1 MKNFPQNSRSGFTL
15 LEVLIAITL
24 LATLMAFTAQ
34 SVLRSSRDK
43 VKLQGE
49 IDRDSRLTNALRTM
63 ERDINMAFHH
73 RQIVTEVEKE
83 VKKANQAQGQ
93 GQGQGQGT
101 GNTTG
106 ATTGATA
113 GATGATTGQQPGNP
127 NGNQGFDDFE
137 VHEYPQL
144 TQFMG
149 TEKSIHFTSLSHV
162 RTQKDSPESDQQEVG
177 YYLESCDAKN
187 EGDATQCL
195 WRRASAYIDENVDKG
210 GGSVLLLAGVKDLK
224 FRFYGEEKLDWV
236 SAWRTDQG
244 GDDATKD
251 KFPLAVEVTLSVT
264 EKGKESS
271 VSTVVPILFP
281 NNIPKK
287 QEGAQIP
294 GGAAGGNPA
303 GGTGQGTTT

>member
-1 MKNFPQNSRSGFTL
+1 MIKRAGFTL
-15 LEVLIAITL
+15 LEVLLAITI
-24 LATLMAFTAQ
+24 LATLMAFTTQ

-73 RQIVTEVEKE
+73 RQIITEVEKE
-83 VKKANQAQGQ
+83 VKKSNQQQAQ
-93 GQGQGQGT
+93 T

-106 ATTGATA
+106 ATTA
-113 GATGATTGQQPGNP
+113 GATGTTTGATGVTQPGQQPGNP
-127 NGNQGFDDFE
+127 QGNQAFDDFE

-149 TEKSIHFTSLSHV
+149 TEKSVHFTSLSHV

-177 YYLESCDAKN
+177 YYLDSCDAKN
-187 EGDATQCL
+187 EGDPGQCL

-210 GGSVLLLAGVKDLK
+210 GGSVLLLSGVKDLK
-224 FRFYGEEKLDWV
+224 FRYYGEEKLDWV

-244 GDDATKD
+244 GDEATKD
-251 KFPLAVEVTLSVT
+251 IFPLAVEVTLSVI

-271 VSTVVPILFP
+271 VSTVVPIMFP
-281 NNIPKK
+281 NNINKK
-287 QEGAQIP
+287 QQGAQLP
-294 GGAAGGNPA
+294 GGVPQGQTGQ